1 MNTPFRRVVLAVAA
15 AFGLFVGIWAQFF
28 PEGFYSS
35 FPGLG
40 FHWVSENGAFDE
52 HLIRDV
58 GGLYLGLSAITL
70 VAIATRTAEAGRLAG
85 LGWSVFGLLH
95 LGFHATHLVGETT
108 NRVAA
113 IASLSIAALAGLLAL
128 FAPARRPE
136 PKGADR

>member
-1 MNTPFRRVVLAVAA
+1 MNTPFRRVVLAIAA

-28 PEGFYSS
+28 PDGFYSS

-52 HLIRDV
+52 HLIRDI

-70 VAIATRTAEAGRLAG
+70 VAMFARTAETGRLAG

-95 LGFHATHLVGETT
+95 LGFHVTHLVGDAG

-113 IASLSIAALAGLLAL
+113 VASLSIAALAGLLAL
-128 FAPARRPE
+128 FAPARRARPQA
-136 PKGADR
+136 ADR